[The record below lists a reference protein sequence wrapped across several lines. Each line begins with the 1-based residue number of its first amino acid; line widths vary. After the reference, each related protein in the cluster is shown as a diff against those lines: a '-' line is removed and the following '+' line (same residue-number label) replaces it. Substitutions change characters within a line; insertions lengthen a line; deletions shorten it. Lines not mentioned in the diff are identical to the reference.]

1 MILQA
6 LVQYYEVLLAR
17 GKIDRP
23 GLEQSQCQL
32 ASGPKPG
39 RFPFRCFSSPK
50 ALSKR

>member
-6 LVQYYEVLLAR
+6 LVQYYEALLAR
-17 GKIDRP
+17 GEIDR

-39 RFPFRCFSSPK
+39 RFPFRCFSPPK